1 MSGPCLVWRIEGGSG
16 FDMVLYLAHSMY
28 RLDLNRDWIEEVLTE
43 LERDRSER
51 EDQYSIDL
59 QTGDIDL
66 TTKYIGLIY

>member
-1 MSGPCLVWRIEGGSG
+1 M
-16 FDMVLYLAHSMY
+16 
-28 RLDLNRDWIEEVLTE
+28 LTE